1 MSAQNKYIVTWDIYA
16 NTETAVS
23 NIRAFTS
30 SVQTQNK
37 ALRTG
42 ITNLKEYNAQLLAL
56 RNNMR
61 KVGGVMSST
70 GRQAVGQGAGVF
82 PNTKAAKGYAGWGNM
97 MMPPYAATPVISNS
111 RLNEIAKKQQAASEK
126 AASKASTR
134 GMVRGAA
141 ASRAG
146 FSSPLKGTP
155 FGGLMGT
162 LLAYSAISSNV
173 VQASEYN
180 NLMTTAKSFLRV
192 ADEDLTTFE
201 DRFDKLAKNVR
212 RVGLETKF
220 TATQVAGATK
230 YLAMAGMDVNTIN
243 QSIKPIA
250 DLALI
255 GDEELALIADLS
267 TNIMT
272 GYGLDSGAMSSV
284 SDIISSTMTRSNVSI
299 TEVAE
304 SFKMA
309 AGYLSASGVD
319 FSEATAAIG
328 VLGDAGMKAT
338 LAGTAMRAMMIRFAK
353 PTTQAKKVMDGF
365 GVSFTETVDVMGESV
380 TKVRPLVDI
389 FTELKA
395 KGAGLEDLQRMF
407 GTIGGNAALQL
418 LNRTDKLGELT
429 RQNRF
434 SHGTSEFLAEEKKN
448 TTVGLWHQMVSKFQD
463 QFLVSFERL
472 APSISETLR
481 AITASFESDS
491 FVNGLETLG
500 RGLLSLTESATKLGI
515 WVGENWNWLQPL
527 IVGKFI
533 YSNLTN
539 LANGIIG
546 VGSSLKGIVSGGAG
560 LAAVAGGW
568 VTLAAALTAGAVAL
582 SIDAHNIRVSND
594 RIVKSIK
601 DTTPTVST
609 NINAWS
615 EAVKGFRT
623 ELIGVNGTIG
633 DIQDRLGGGKS
644 VKDFTGVAGEK
655 GLLGFTTNKNLA
667 ETSQKQI
674 EAYLGMQQKSFYNAF
689 IGDMKSLNIN
699 DDNYTEQVD
708 KIFKSVSERYDFSGV
723 PIDKSL
729 YKTVSVPIHENPNY
743 SDYSLPEAQ
752 KEFKTYEA
760 WARAMSESETGQLVR
775 YRNYIG
781 ITKDLSNLPVD
792 VIKTTREYQ
801 HGMSE
806 FKDNLLKNIVAPWK
820 GWMSSDDSAR
830 NSVIGMMGEGELEFL
845 RSKGILQN
853 GVFTQNLDSLGLDK
867 ADMIKSRNI
876 IQSFINDSVMQMPD
890 GSKAGL
896 DKGLIAEL
904 LSKAGVPSQLWGSD
918 PLNSNNVNIVT
929 GLPTDDDGVGG
940 AGGSSKGLSGA
951 SNQPRQVIVNLD
963 NLLNIES
970 VEIDNTNQD
979 IEIDNIKEK
988 IAQALLD
995 VVADY
1000 SASYH
1005 G

>member
-1 MSAQNKYIVTWDIYA
+1 MSSKNKYVVTWDIFA
-16 NTETAVS
+16 NTETAVT
-23 NIRAFTS
+23 NIRSFTTT
-30 SVQTQNK
+30 VNRQNA
-37 ALRTG
+37 ALKTG
-42 ITNLKEYNAQLLAL
+42 IEHLAAYNKQLMLL

-70 GRQAVGQGAGVF
+70 GRLAVGQGAGVF
-82 PNTKAAKGYAGWGNM
+82 PNTKASKGYAGWNGLIA
-97 MMPPYAATPVISNS
+97 PPHAATPVISNS
-111 RLNEIAKKQQAASEK
+111 RLNEIAKKQQAASAK

-173 VQASEYN
+173 VQAAEYD

-201 DRFDKLAKNVR
+201 GRFGKLAKNVR
-212 RVGLETKF
+212 QVGLETKF

-230 YLAMAGMDVNTIN
+230 YLAMAGMDINTIN
-243 QSIKPIA
+243 QSIKSIA

-255 GDEELALIADLS
+255 GDEELSLIADLS

-272 GYGLDSGAMSSV
+272 GYGLDSGAMSNV

-353 PTTQAKKVMDGF
+353 PTTQAKEVMEGF

-448 TTVGLWHQMVSKFQD
+448 TTTGLWHQMVSKFQD
-463 QFLVSFERL
+463 QFLVAFERL

-539 LANGIIG
+539 LASGIIG

-560 LAAVAGGW
+560 IAAVAGGW
-568 VTLAAALTAGAVAL
+568 VTLVAALAAGAVAL

-623 ELIGVNGTIG
+623 ELIGVDGTIG
-633 DIQDRLGGGKS
+633 DIQDKLGGEKT
-644 VKDFTGVAGEK
+644 VKDLTGVAGEK
-655 GLLGFTTNKNLA
+655 GFLGFKSDVNIV

-674 EAYLGMQQKSFYNAF
+674 DAYLGIQQTSLYNAL
-689 IGDMKSLNIN
+689 IGDLKKLDTN
-699 DDNYTEQVD
+699 DENYTEQVD
-708 KIFKSVSERYDFSGV
+708 KIAKAAIERYDVSGV
-723 PIDKSL
+723 PIDESL
-729 YKTVSVPIHENPNY
+729 YGRVLMPLTKHP
-743 SDYSLPEAQ
+743 DYQ
-752 KEFKTYEA
+752 EFKSQTEYSTYREWSKA
-760 WARAMSESETGQLVR
+760 VGKEHTG
-775 YRNYIG
+775 YIDNKYYYG
-781 ITKDLSNLPVD
+781 INKDLSD
-792 VIKTTREYQ
+792 SSASIIKATREYQ
-801 HGMSE
+801 HGMSNYT
-806 FKDNLLKNIVAPWK
+806 DDLIKNIVAPWK
-820 GWMSSDDSAR
+820 GLMSSDYSAR
-830 NSVIGMMGEGELEFL
+830 SSVIGMMGEGELEFL
-845 RSKGILQN
+845 RSKGILKN
-853 GVFTQNLDSLGLDK
+853 GAFVQNLDSLGLDK

-876 IQSFINDSVMQMPD
+876 IQSFINDSVIQMPD

-896 DKGLIAEL
+896 DKGLIASL

-918 PLNSNNVNIVT
+918 PLNINNTNIT
-929 GLPTDDDGVGG
+929 SGLDDEDNE
-940 AGGSSKGLSGA
+940 GGSKKGISGA

-963 NLLNIES
+963 NLLNIEM
-970 VEIDNTNQD
+970 VEIDNSNQD
-979 IEIDNIKEK
+979 IEIASIKEK
-988 IAQALLD
+988 LAQALLD

-1000 SASYH
+1000 SAAYH

>member
-1 MSAQNKYIVTWDIYA
+1 MSSQNKYVVTWDIFA
-16 NTETAVS
+16 NTETAVT
-23 NIRAFTS
+23 NIRSFTTT
-30 SVQTQNK
+30 VNRQNA
-37 ALRTG
+37 ALKTG
-42 ITNLKEYNAQLLAL
+42 IEHLAAYNKQLMLL

-70 GRQAVGQGAGVF
+70 GRLAVGQGAGAF
-82 PNTKAAKGYAGWGNM
+82 PNTKASRGYAGWGNM

-111 RLNEIAKKQQAASEK
+111 RLNEIAKKQQAASAK

-212 RVGLETKF
+212 QVGLETKF

-353 PTTQAKKVMDGF
+353 PTTQAKKVMEGF

-380 TKVRPLVDI
+380 TKVRPLIDI

-491 FVNGLETLG
+491 FVNGLENLG
-500 RGLLSLTESATKLGI
+500 RGLLSLTETATKLGI

-560 LAAVAGGW
+560 IAAVAGGW
-568 VTLAAALTAGAVAL
+568 VTLVAALTAGAVAL
-582 SIDAHNIRVSND
+582 SIDAHNIKVSND

-623 ELIGVNGTIG
+623 ELIGVDGTIG
-633 DIQDRLGGGKS
+633 DIQDKLGVGKS

-655 GLLGFTTNKNLA
+655 GFLGFKSDANIVG
-667 ETSQKQI
+667 TSKKQI
-674 EAYLGMQQKSFYNAF
+674 EAYLGMQQTSLYNALF
-689 IGDMKSLNIN
+689 GDLKKLDIN
-699 DDNYTEQVD
+699 DENYTEQVD
-708 KIFKSVSERYDFSGV
+708 KIVEAVTERYDVSGI

-729 YKTVSVPIHENPNY
+729 YKAILLPLHENPNY

-760 WARAMSESETGQLVR
+760 WARAMRESEIGLPIQ
-775 YRNYIG
+775 YRSYIG
-781 ITKDLSNLPVD
+781 ITKDLSDSPAD

-801 HGMSE
+801 YGMSE
-806 FKDNLLKNIVAPWK
+806 FKDNLIKNIVAPWK
-820 GWMSSDDSAR
+820 GWMSSADSAR

-853 GVFTQNLDSLGLDK
+853 GVFTNNLKGLELDK
-867 ADMIKSRNI
+867 ADMIRSRNI
-876 IQSFINDSVMQMPD
+876 IQSFINDSVMKMPD

-904 LSKAGVPSQLWGSD
+904 LSKAGVPAQLWGSD
-918 PLNSNNVNIVT
+918 PLNINGTNIT
-929 GLPTDDDGVGG
+929 SGLDDEGNE
-940 AGGSSKGLSGA
+940 GGSKKGISGA

-963 NLLNIES
+963 NLLNIEM
-970 VEIDNTNQD
+970 VEIDNSNQD
-979 IEIDNIKEK
+979 IEIASIKEK
-988 IAQALLD
+988 LAQALLD

-1000 SASYH
+1000 SAAYH